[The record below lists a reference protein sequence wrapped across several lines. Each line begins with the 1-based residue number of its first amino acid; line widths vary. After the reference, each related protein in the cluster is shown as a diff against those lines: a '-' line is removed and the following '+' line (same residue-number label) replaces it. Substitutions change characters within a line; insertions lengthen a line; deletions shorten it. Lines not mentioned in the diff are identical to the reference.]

1 VTEVSRGGSTF
12 AVEKGRAEHEGG
24 QALSSSREDQGK
36 QNTLDKRTTGQT
48 KEVKLP
54 GAEQRAEVTR
64 ARDKEQA
71 STELWEIIFERE
83 NLLTAL
89 KRVERNGGAPGIDGM
104 PVEELRP

>member
-1 VTEVSRGGSTF
+1 LRNQTEAAEVSRSHSTF
-12 AVEKGRAEHEGG
+12 AVEEGRPEHEGG
-24 QALSSSREDQGK
+24 RKLSSSRVDRRK

-54 GAEQRAEVTR
+54 GAEQRAEVTP

-83 NLLTAL
+83 NLLTA
-89 KRVERNGGAPGIDGM
+89 
-104 PVEELRP
+104 